1 MADEI
6 SSILT
11 EIKSVTSEILNKDL
25 SKVRG
30 FSKRQLKAIANQ
42 TLLIKEGVLS
52 GEIKGDL
59 QKFFEDS
66 LKDMVTNFV
75 NTLKGITAVIL
86 EKVWN
91 AIIGV
96 LWKVIGFVV

>member
-1 MADEI
+1 MADDI
-6 SSILT
+6 SNILS
-11 EIKSVTSEILNKDL
+11 EIKIVTSEILDKDL

-30 FSKRQLKAIANQ
+30 FSKRQLKAIATQ
-42 TLLIKEGVLS
+42 TLLVKEGVLS
-52 GEIKGDL
+52 GQIKPDL
-59 QKFFEDS
+59 QTFFEDS

-91 AIIGV
+91 AIVGV

>member
-1 MADEI
+1 MTEEI
-6 SSILT
+6 STILT
-11 EIKSVTSEILNKDL
+11 EIKTVTSEILNKDL

-30 FSKRQLKAIANQ
+30 FSKRQLKAIATQ
-42 TLLIKEGVLS
+42 ALLVKEGVVAGQIQS
-52 GEIKGDL
+52 DL

-91 AIIGV
+91 AIVGI
-96 LWKVIGFVV
+96 LWKTIGFVV

>member
-1 MADEI
+1 MAEDI
-6 SSILT
+6 STILT
-11 EIKSVTSEILNKDL
+11 EIKTATYDILNKDL

-30 FSKRQLKAIANQ
+30 FSKRQLKAIATQ
-42 TLLIKEGVLS
+42 ALLIKEGVLA
-52 GEIKGDL
+52 GQIQPDL

-91 AIIGV
+91 AIVSV
-96 LWKVIGFVV
+96 LWKVIGFAV